1 MEFITYT
8 LFGSYIGMA
17 IALLILFISF
27 ITSDVEENGYG
38 AAVMA
43 AIFLGLNYFWG
54 NLPILEIFTFKN
66 IGIYLLLGFIFSL
79 IRTYFKGREIS
90 ADQKKYFNLKDHVF
104 RWIFLFPFSLITWL
118 FSSLL
123 KDLFDKLWDSVEIVY
138 KKLFGI

>member
-38 AAVMA
+38 AAVIA

-54 NLPILEIFTFKN
+54 NLPILEIFTFRN

-79 IRTYFKGREIS
+79 IRTYFKGRELS
-90 ADQKKYFNLKDHVF
+90 VDQKKYFDLKDHVF

-123 KDLFDKLWDSVEIVY
+123 IDLFDKLWNSVEIIY